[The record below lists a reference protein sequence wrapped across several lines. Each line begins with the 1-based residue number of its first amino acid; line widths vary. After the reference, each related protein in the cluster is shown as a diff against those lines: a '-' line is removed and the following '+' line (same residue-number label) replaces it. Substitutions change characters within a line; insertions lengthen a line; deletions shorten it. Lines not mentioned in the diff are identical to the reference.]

1 MSLSSSDELF
11 IERLLA
17 LPPEERLLALE
28 KACAAD
34 PSLESRLPDLRAAI
48 EAPSTIQARPDKLPS
63 SEGMVGA
70 LKAALD
76 AASAEVPGTKIGPY
90 KLLQEIGRGGFG
102 VVWMAEQE
110 EPIRRRVA
118 LKIIKAGM
126 DTKEVIARFEAERQA
141 LALMDHPNIAHV
153 FDAGATEAGRP
164 YFVMELV
171 RGTAITTYCDENR
184 LSLEARL
191 RLFML
196 VCQAVQHA
204 HQKGVIHRDLKPSN
218 ILVTLHDGVPVP
230 KVIDFGIA
238 KATITPL
245 TEKTLF
251 TRFNAF
257 IGTPAY
263 TSPEQME
270 MSGLDVD
277 TRSDVY
283 SLGVLLYELL
293 AGRPPFDTGTL
304 MKAGLEAMRRMIRE
318 IDPPRPS
325 HRLQTLS
332 EDERTT
338 VAIRRRTEPAKLSVQ
353 IHGDLDWIVMQCL
366 EKDRTRRYETASGL
380 AADIAR
386 HLGSQPVSARPP
398 SRTYVFAKFV
408 RRNRLLFATGMAV
421 AAALILG
428 LTASTWE
435 AIRARRSERAAAVE
449 RGKAED
455 LLAFMI
461 GELYSRVQKVGR
473 LDILEPVV
481 DKEMAYFAALE
492 PADRS
497 DGAIARNAVA
507 LTHIGEIRETQA
519 RYSEAIAAFTDAYNS
534 AAALSARHP
543 KDWELLFNRGQAEY
557 WIGSVHQKRGESE
570 AEGRWFRQYLDTAKA
585 LVALNPAT
593 RNSTSEL
600 AYGYHNLATALTERR
615 DAAGALAEFR
625 AELAQLNNLIASDN
639 GNVDLLYRIADAHSW
654 MAEVDDW
661 QGDFKEA
668 LSEYRY
674 QESLLR
680 RIIETEPKK
689 PFWRERL
696 AESPL
701 LCEVD
706 LNASIGQ
713 IEFAKKELEEAQNII
728 EALLAFDS
736 TNRDLLAAS
745 LNTRLKKAMFSRQ
758 AGKGIESMQEL
769 NEVEPKL
776 VALVANTANVS
787 SGSSDLTEDS
797 DRKYARWLAM
807 LWRLEAQLQFQAD
820 PQAALATASKAVEL
834 SQRLVS
840 EGRAE
845 DSDLGECSTDY
856 IVRGDIAAGL
866 HRGADAQADWRNAA
880 DLLAPKISE
889 SHDWRLLDPAA
900 RAAIRRG
907 RVEDA
912 RAIITLL
919 NRLGYVPLDA
929 WPNLDQAP
937 DENFGEQKTETK

>member
-1 MSLSSSDELF
+1 VSLSSSDESF

-17 LPPEERLLALE
+17 LPPEERLVALGV
-28 KACAAD
+28 ACAND
-34 PSLESRLPDLRAAI
+34 PSLESRLPELRAAI
-48 EAPSTIQARPDKLPS
+48 EAASANQTWPADLPS
-63 SEGMVGA
+63 SEVMVEA

-76 AASAEVPGTKIGPY
+76 AASAEVLGTKIGPY

-191 RLFML
+191 RLFVL

-238 KATITPL
+238 KATISPL

-318 IDPPRPS
+318 VDPPRPS

-332 EDERTT
+332 KDERTT
-338 VAIRRRTEPAKLSVQ
+338 VAIRRRTEPSKLSVQ
-353 IHGDLDWIVMQCL
+353 IHGDLDWIVMRCL
-366 EKDRTRRYETASGL
+366 EKDRTRRYETANGL
-380 AADIAR
+380 ASDIAR

-398 SRTYVFAKFV
+398 NRTYLFAKFV
-408 RRNRLLFATGMAV
+408 RRNRLLFATGSAV

-455 LLAFMI
+455 LLAFMV
-461 GELYSRVQKVGR
+461 GELYNRVKKVGR

-481 DKEMAYFAALE
+481 DKEMAYFAALA
-492 PADRS
+492 PRDRS
-497 DGAIARNAVA
+497 DAAIARNATA
-507 LTHIGEIRETQA
+507 LTQIGEIRKTQA

-557 WIGSVHQKRGESE
+557 WIGSVHQARGESE
-570 AEGRWFRQYLDTAKA
+570 LEEKWFQQYLDTAKA
-585 LVALNPAT
+585 LVALDPA
-593 RNSTSEL
+593 RSESIGEL
-600 AYGYHNLATALTERR
+600 AWGYHNVATARTERR
-615 DAAGALAEFR
+615 DAAGALANFK
-625 AELAQLNNLIASDN
+625 AELVQLNIMIAGDI
-639 GNVDLLYRIADAHSW
+639 GDVDLLYRIADAHSW

-668 LSEYRY
+668 LSEYHY
-674 QESLLR
+674 QESLMR
-680 RIIETEPKK
+680 RIIETEPKR
-689 PFWRERL
+689 PYWRERL
-696 AESPL
+696 AESAL
-701 LCEVD
+701 LLQVD

-713 IEFAKKELEEAQNII
+713 IELAKKELEEAQNII
-728 EALLAFDS
+728 EGLLAFDS

-745 LNTRLKKAMFSRQ
+745 LNCRLKQAKFNRQ
-758 AGKGIESMQEL
+758 AGRGVEAMQEL
-769 NEVEPKL
+769 NDVEPQL
-776 VALVANTANVS
+776 VGLVANTADVS
-787 SGSSDLTEDS
+787 SAAGDLMAGA
-797 DRKYARWLAM
+797 DRKFARWLAM
-807 LWRLEAQLQFQAD
+807 LWRLEAQLRARSD
-820 PQAALATASKAVEL
+820 PAAAFATASKAVKL

-845 DSDLGECSTDY
+845 DSDLGECATDY
-856 IVRGDIAAGL
+856 LVHGDIAAEL
-866 HRGADAQADWRNAA
+866 HRDVDAQADWKSAA

-889 SHDWRLLDPAA
+889 SRDWRLLDPAA

-907 RVEDA
+907 KAEDA
-912 RAIITLL
+912 RMIINLL
-919 NRLGYVPLDA
+919 NQLGYVPLDS
-929 WPNLDQAP
+929 WPTSDRAP
-937 DENFGEQKTETK
+937 